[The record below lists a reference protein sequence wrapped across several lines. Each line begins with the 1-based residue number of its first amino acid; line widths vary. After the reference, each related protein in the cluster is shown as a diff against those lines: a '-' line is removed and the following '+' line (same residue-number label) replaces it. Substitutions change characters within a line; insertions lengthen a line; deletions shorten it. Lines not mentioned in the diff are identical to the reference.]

1 MEDAIRVRP
10 ARSSEV
16 STLAKLVKSRL
27 PDMMS
32 NVRRNDSVE
41 THLAE
46 LIPDQALLV
55 ATHGT
60 RLAGLG
66 ALDLDHRRIL
76 ACYLDPEV
84 ASPDTP
90 RRLFRALEKH
100 ALRFGIRSLS
110 GVARKR
116 VAGFMRSLG
125 YECQTDREDEN
136 NIVIV
141 KNLLEQAD
149 DQVREIIRLCDE
161 LGVPEHYGVEHRMP
175 LYTDATEL
183 VFASRDIFERE
194 QRLAPDAADAFKR
207 MCEAAM
213 ASSVEIRLV
222 SGFRTVGYQA
232 NLFRRKL
239 DQGHS
244 MKEILQV
251 SAPPGYSEHH
261 SGRAV
266 DVTTRG
272 CKPLEEGFGQTDAY
286 AWLLSNARFFGF
298 RESYPRHNRQRIA
311 WEPWHWCHHGTG

>member
-1 MEDAIRVRP
+1 MENAIRVRP

-16 STLAKLVKSRL
+16 VTLAKLVKSRL

-32 NVRRNDSVE
+32 HVRRTDSVE

-46 LIPDQALLV
+46 LVPDQALLV

-90 RRLFRALEKH
+90 RRLFEALERH
-100 ALRFGIRSLS
+100 ALRFGIRKLN

-125 YECQTDREDEN
+125 YECQPDPDDADNIIIKRDLLELADEN
-136 NIVIV
+136 TLKI
-141 KNLLEQAD
+141 LSM
-149 DQVREIIRLCDE
+149 CDE
-161 LGVPEHYGVEHRMP
+161 LGVPEDYGVAHRMP
-175 LYTDATEL
+175 LVGEAAEL
-183 VFASRDIFERE
+183 SFAGRDIFERD
-194 QRLAPDAADAFKR
+194 QRLTPDAADAFRR
-207 MCEAAM
+207 MREAAM
-213 ASSVEIRLV
+213 TSNIEIRLV
-222 SGFRTVGYQA
+222 SAFRAVAYQA

-251 SAPPGYSEHH
+251 SAPPGFSEHH

-272 CKPLEEGFGQTDAY
+272 VKPLQEDFSQTEAY
-286 AWLLSNARFFGF
+286 QWLLGNARVFGF
-298 RESYPRHNRQRIA
+298 RESYPRHNRHRLA
-311 WEPWHWCHHGTG
+311 WEPWHWYYSR

>member
-1 MEDAIRVRP
+1 MENEIRVRP

-16 STLAKLVKSRL
+16 VTLAKLVKSRL

-32 NVRRNDSVE
+32 HVRRTDSVE

-46 LIPDQALLV
+46 LVPDQALLV

-90 RRLFRALEKH
+90 RRLFEALERH
-100 ALRFGIRSLS
+100 ALRFGIRKLN

-125 YECQTDREDEN
+125 YQCQPDPGDEN
-136 NIVIV
+136 NILI
-141 KNLLEQAD
+141 KRDLLELAD
-149 DQVREIIRLCDE
+149 ENTRKILGICDE
-161 LGVPEHYGVEHRMP
+161 LGVPEDYGVAHRMP
-175 LYTDATEL
+175 LVKEADDLSLAG
-183 VFASRDIFERE
+183 FDIFERE
-194 QRLAPDAADAFKR
+194 QRLIFEAADAFKR
-207 MCEAAM
+207 MREAAM
-213 ASSVEIRLV
+213 TSNVEIRLV
-222 SGFRTVGYQA
+222 SAFRSVAYQA
-232 NLFRRKL
+232 SLFRRKL

-251 SAPPGYSEHH
+251 SAPPGFSEHH
-261 SGRAV
+261 SGRAI

-272 CKPLEEGFGQTDAY
+272 VKPLQEDFGQTEAY
-286 AWLLSNARFFGF
+286 QWLLGNARVFGF
-298 RESYPRHNRQRIA
+298 RESYPRHNRHRIA
-311 WEPWHWCHHGTG
+311 WEPWHWCFKR

>member
-1 MEDAIRVRP
+1 MENAIRVRP

-32 NVRRNDSVE
+32 NAGRGERVE
-41 THLAE
+41 THLAD

-90 RRLFRALEKH
+90 RRLFSALESH
-100 ALRFGIRSLS
+100 ALRFGIRELS
-110 GVARKR
+110 GVARNR

-125 YECQTDREDEN
+125 YECSPDEN
-136 NIVIV
+136 NADNIVIN
-141 KNLLEQAD
+141 KDLLAGAD
-149 DQVREIIRLCDE
+149 DATRDIIRRCDE

-175 LYTDATEL
+175 LVPETDNLT
-183 VFASRDIFERE
+183 FAGRDIFERE
-194 QRLAPDAADAFKR
+194 TRLTPEAADAFKR
-207 MCEAAM
+207 MREAALT
-213 ASSVEIRLV
+213 SSIEIKLV
-222 SGFRTVGYQA
+222 SGFRAIAYQA
-232 NLFRRKL
+232 NLFQRKL

-244 MKEILQV
+244 MREILMV

-266 DVTTRG
+266 DLTTHG
-272 CKPLEEGFGQTDAY
+272 CKPLQEDFSQTEAY
-286 AWLLSNARFFGF
+286 SWLLSNARFFGF

-311 WEPWHWCHHGTG
+311 WEPWHWYFSK

>member
-1 MEDAIRVRP
+1 MENAIRVRP

-16 STLAKLVKSRL
+16 ATLAKLVKSRL

-32 NVRRNDSVE
+32 HVRRTDSVE

-46 LIPDQALLV
+46 LVPDQALLV
-55 ATHGT
+55 ATHGS

-90 RRLFRALEKH
+90 RRLFESLERH
-100 ALRFGIRSLS
+100 ALRFGIRRLN

-125 YECQTDREDEN
+125 YECRPDPDDEN
-136 NIVIV
+136 NILIV
-141 KNLLEQAD
+141 RDLLELAD
-149 DQVREIIRLCDE
+149 DKTREIFRLCDE
-161 LGVPEHYGVEHRMP
+161 LGVPEDYGVAHRMP
-175 LYTDATEL
+175 LVTE
-183 VFASRDIFERE
+183 AEGMTSAGRDIFERE
-194 QRLAPDAADAFKR
+194 QRLIPDAADAFKR
-207 MCEAAM
+207 MREAALT
-213 ASSVEIRLV
+213 SNIEIRLV
-222 SGFRTVGYQA
+222 SGFRAIAYQA
-232 NLFRRKL
+232 NLFSRKL

-244 MKEILQV
+244 MKEILEV

-261 SGRAV
+261 SGRAI

-272 CKPLEEGFGQTDAY
+272 VKPLEEDFARTDAY
-286 AWLLSNARFFGF
+286 QWLLGNARIFGF
-298 RESYPRHNRQRIA
+298 RESYPRHNRHRIS
-311 WEPWHWCHHGTG
+311 WEPWHWYFKR

>member
-1 MEDAIRVRP
+1 MENAIRVRP

-16 STLAKLVKSRL
+16 ETLAKLVKSRL

-32 NVRRNDSVE
+32 HVRRTDSVE

-46 LIPDQALLV
+46 LVPDQALLV

-90 RRLFRALEKH
+90 RRLFDALERH
-100 ALRFGIRSLS
+100 ALRFGVRKLE

-116 VAGFMRSLG
+116 VAGFMRQLG
-125 YECQTDREDEN
+125 YESRPDPEDEN
-136 NIVIV
+136 NILITRD
-141 KNLLEQAD
+141 LLERAD
-149 DQVREIIRLCDE
+149 ESTRDILRMCDE
-161 LGVPEHYGVEHRMP
+161 LGVPEDYGVKHRMP
-175 LYTDATEL
+175 LVPETKNLEMA
-183 VFASRDIFERE
+183 ARDIFERE
-194 QRLAPDAADAFKR
+194 QKLTPDAADAFKR
-207 MCEAAM
+207 MRDAART
-213 ASSVEIRLV
+213 SNVEIRLV
-222 SGFRTVGYQA
+222 SGFRAIAYQA

-251 SAPPGYSEHH
+251 SAPPGFSEHH
-261 SGRAV
+261 SGRAI
-266 DVTTRG
+266 DLTTRG
-272 CKPLEEGFGQTDAY
+272 VKPLEESFAQTDAY
-286 AWLLSNARFFGF
+286 QWLLKNARIFGF
-298 RESYPRHNRQRIA
+298 RESYPRHNRHRIA
-311 WEPWHWCHHGTG
+311 WEPWHWCFTR

>member
-1 MEDAIRVRP
+1 MENAIRVRP

-16 STLAKLVKSRL
+16 ATLAKLVKSRL

-32 NVRRNDSVE
+32 HVRRTDSVE

-90 RRLFRALEKH
+90 RRLFESLERH
-100 ALRFGIRSLS
+100 ALRFGIRRLN

-125 YECQTDREDEN
+125 YECRPDPDDEN
-136 NIVIV
+136 NILIV
-141 KNLLEQAD
+141 RDLLELAD
-149 DQVREIIRLCDE
+149 DKMREIFRLCDE
-161 LGVPEHYGVEHRMP
+161 LGVPEDYGVAHRMP
-175 LYTDATEL
+175 LVTE
-183 VFASRDIFERE
+183 AEGMTSAGRDIFERE
-194 QRLAPDAADAFKR
+194 QRLIPDAADAFKR
-207 MCEAAM
+207 MREAAM
-213 ASSVEIRLV
+213 TSSIEIRLV
-222 SGFRTVGYQA
+222 SGFRAIAYQA
-232 NLFRRKL
+232 NLFQRKL

-244 MKEILQV
+244 MKEILEV

-261 SGRAV
+261 SGRAI

-272 CKPLEEGFGQTDAY
+272 VKPLEEDFARTEAY
-286 AWLLSNARFFGF
+286 QWLLGNARIFGF
-298 RESYPRHNRQRIA
+298 RESYPRHNRHRIS
-311 WEPWHWCHHGTG
+311 WEPWHWYYKR

>member
-1 MEDAIRVRP
+1 MENEIRVRP

-16 STLAKLVKSRL
+16 VTLAKLVKSRL

-32 NVRRNDSVE
+32 QVRRADSVE

-46 LIPDQALLV
+46 LVPDQALLV
-55 ATHGT
+55 ATHGS

-90 RRLFRALEKH
+90 RRLFEALERH
-100 ALRFGIRSLS
+100 ALRFGIRQLN

-125 YECQTDREDEN
+125 YECRPDPDDEN
-136 NIVIV
+136 NIVITR
-141 KNLLEQAD
+141 NLVELAD
-149 DQVREIIRLCDE
+149 EPTREILDMCDK
-161 LGVPEHYGVEHRMP
+161 LGVPEDYGVAHRMP
-175 LYTDATEL
+175 LVTEARNL
-183 VFASRDIFERE
+183 VFAAQDIFERE
-194 QRLAPDAADAFKR
+194 QRLIEDAADAFKR
-207 MCEAAM
+207 MRDAALK
-213 ASSVEIRLV
+213 SNIEIRMV
-222 SGFRTVGYQA
+222 SGFRAVAYQA

-261 SGRAV
+261 SGRAI

-272 CKPLEEGFGQTDAY
+272 VKPLVEDFASTGAY
-286 AWLLSNARFFGF
+286 QWLLSNARVFGF
-298 RESYPRHNRQRIA
+298 RESYPRHNRHRIA
-311 WEPWHWCHHGTG
+311 WEPWHWYFTR

>member
-1 MEDAIRVRP
+1 MENAIRVRP

-16 STLAKLVKSRL
+16 ATLARLVKSRL

-32 NVRRNDSVE
+32 HIRRTDSVQ

-90 RRLFRALEKH
+90 RRLFRALERH
-100 ALRFGIRSLS
+100 ALRFGIRRLN

-116 VAGFMRSLG
+116 VAGFMRSLN
-125 YECQTDREDEN
+125 YECRPDPDDDN
-136 NIVIV
+136 NIFIARD
-141 KNLLEQAD
+141 LLDLAD
-149 DQVREIIRLCDE
+149 QTTADILKQCDE
-161 LGVPEHYGVEHRMP
+161 LGVPEDYGVAHRMA
-175 LYTDATEL
+175 LVAEADEL
-183 VFASRDIFERE
+183 TLAGTDIFERE
-194 QRLAPDAADAFKR
+194 QRLTPEAADAYKR

-213 ASSVEIRLV
+213 KSGIEIRLV
-222 SGFRTVGYQA
+222 SGFRSIAYQA

-266 DVTTRG
+266 DVTTHG
-272 CKPLEEGFGQTDAY
+272 VKPLVEDFVQTDAY
-286 AWLLSNARFFGF
+286 QWLLSNARIFGF
-298 RESYPRHNRQRIA
+298 RESYPRHNRHRIA
-311 WEPWHWCHHGTG
+311 WEPWHWYFTR

>member
-1 MEDAIRVRP
+1 MENGIRVRP

-16 STLAKLVKSRL
+16 ATLAKLVKSRL

-32 NVRRNDSVE
+32 HVRRTDSVE

-46 LIPDQALLV
+46 LVPDQALVV
-55 ATHGT
+55 ATHGS

-90 RRLFRALEKH
+90 RRLFAALEQH
-100 ALRFGIRSLS
+100 ALRFGIRKLE
-110 GVARKR
+110 GMARKR
-116 VAGFMRSLG
+116 VSGFMRSLG
-125 YECQTDREDEN
+125 YECRPAPDDEN
-136 NIVIV
+136 NIVITRD
-141 KNLLEQAD
+141 LLEQAD
-149 DQVREIIRLCDE
+149 EGTREILRMCDE
-161 LGVPEHYGVEHRMP
+161 LGVPQDYGVVHRMP
-175 LYTDATEL
+175 LVTEAGNL
-183 VFASRDIFERE
+183 ELAGRDIFERE
-194 QRLAPDAADAFKR
+194 QRLIPEAADAFKR
-207 MCEAAM
+207 MREAAM
-213 ASSVEIRLV
+213 TSTVEIRLV
-222 SGFRTVGYQA
+222 SGFRAIAYQA

-261 SGRAV
+261 SGRAI

-272 CKPLEEGFGQTDAY
+272 VKPLEEDFARTDAY
-286 AWLLSNARFFGF
+286 QWLLNNARVFGF
-298 RESYPRHNRQRIA
+298 RESYPRHNRHRIA
-311 WEPWHWCHHGTG
+311 WEPWHWYFTR

>member
-1 MEDAIRVRP
+1 MENAIRVRP

-16 STLAKLVKSRL
+16 ATLAKLVKSRL

-32 NVRRNDSVE
+32 HVRRTDSVE

-90 RRLFRALEKH
+90 RRLFESLERH
-100 ALRFGIRSLS
+100 ALRFGIRRLN

-125 YECQTDREDEN
+125 YECRPDPEDEN
-136 NIVIV
+136 NILIV
-141 KNLLEQAD
+141 RDLLELAD
-149 DQVREIIRLCDE
+149 DKAREIFRLCDE
-161 LGVPEHYGVEHRMP
+161 LGVPEDYGVAHRMP
-175 LYTDATEL
+175 LVTE
-183 VFASRDIFERE
+183 AEGMTSAGRDIFERE
-194 QRLAPDAADAFKR
+194 QRLIPDAADAFKR
-207 MCEAAM
+207 MREAAM
-213 ASSVEIRLV
+213 TSNVEIRLV
-222 SGFRTVGYQA
+222 SGFRAIAYQA
-232 NLFRRKL
+232 NLFQRKL

-244 MKEILQV
+244 MKEILEV

-261 SGRAV
+261 SGRAI
-266 DVTTRG
+266 DITTRG
-272 CKPLEEGFGQTDAY
+272 VKPLEEDFARTEAY
-286 AWLLSNARFFGF
+286 QWMLGNARIFGF
-298 RESYPRHNRQRIA
+298 RESYPRHNRHRIA
-311 WEPWHWCHHGTG
+311 WEPWHWYFKR

>member
-1 MEDAIRVRP
+1 MENAHRVRP

-16 STLAKLVKSRL
+16 ATLAKLVKSRL

-32 NVRRNDSVE
+32 HVRRTDSVE

-46 LIPDQALLV
+46 LVPDQALLV
-55 ATHGT
+55 ATNGT

-90 RRLFRALEKH
+90 RRLFEALERH
-100 ALRFGIRSLS
+100 ALRFGIRRLH

-125 YECQTDREDEN
+125 YECQPDPDDEN
-136 NIVIV
+136 NILITRD
-141 KNLLEQAD
+141 LLDLAD
-149 DQVREIIRLCDE
+149 EGTLEILRMCDE
-161 LGVPEHYGVEHRMP
+161 LGVPENYGVTHRMP
-175 LYTDATEL
+175 LIQEGSGMTMT
-183 VFASRDIFERE
+183 VRDIFERE
-194 QRLAPDAADAFKR
+194 QRLIPEAADAFKR
-207 MCEAAM
+207 MREAALT
-213 ASSVEIRLV
+213 SNVEIRLV
-222 SGFRTVGYQA
+222 SGFRAVAYQA

-261 SGRAV
+261 SGRAI

-272 CKPLEEGFGQTDAY
+272 VKPLEEDFARTEAY
-286 AWLLSNARFFGF
+286 KWMLGNARVFGF
-298 RESYPRHNRQRIA
+298 RESYPRHNRHRIA
-311 WEPWHWCHHGTG
+311 WEPWHWYFTR

>member
-1 MEDAIRVRP
+1 MENAIRVRP

-32 NVRRNDSVE
+32 HVRRNDSVE

-46 LIPDQALLV
+46 LVPDKALVV

-90 RRLFRALEKH
+90 KRLFEALEHH
-100 ALRFGIRSLS
+100 ALRFGIRKLS

-125 YECQTDREDEN
+125 YECRPDPDDEN
-136 NIVIV
+136 NILITRD
-141 KNLLEQAD
+141 LLELAD
-149 DQVREIIRLCDE
+149 EKTLEILRLCDD
-161 LGVPEHYGVEHRMP
+161 LGVPEDYGVAHRMP
-175 LYTDATEL
+175 LVKEATDMESAGL
-183 VFASRDIFERE
+183 DIFERD
-194 QRLAPDAADAFKR
+194 QRLIPDAADAFKR
-207 MCEAAM
+207 MRDAARS
-213 ASSVEIRLV
+213 SSVEIRLV
-222 SGFRTVGYQA
+222 SGYRAIAYQA
-232 NLFRRKL
+232 SLFRRKL

-261 SGRAV
+261 SGRAI
-266 DVTTRG
+266 DITTRG
-272 CKPLEEGFGQTDAY
+272 VKPLEEDFAQTDAY
-286 AWLLSNARFFGF
+286 QWLLGNARIFGF
-298 RESYPRHNRQRIA
+298 RESYPRHNRHRIA
-311 WEPWHWCHHGTG
+311 WEPWHWYYTR

>member
-1 MEDAIRVRP
+1 MENANRVRP

-16 STLAKLVKSRL
+16 ATLAKLVKSRL

-32 NVRRNDSVE
+32 HVRRTDSVE

-46 LIPDQALLV
+46 LVPDQALLV
-55 ATHGT
+55 ATSGT

-90 RRLFRALEKH
+90 KRLFQALERH
-100 ALRFGIRSLS
+100 ALRFGIRKLN

-125 YECQTDREDEN
+125 YECRPDPDDEN
-136 NIVIV
+136 NILITRD
-141 KNLLEQAD
+141 LLELAD
-149 DQVREIIRLCDE
+149 EGTLEILRMCDE
-161 LGVPEHYGVEHRMP
+161 LGVPEDYGVKHRMP
-175 LYTDATEL
+175 LVKE
-183 VFASRDIFERE
+183 ASGMTTTVRDIFERE
-194 QRLAPDAADAFKR
+194 QRLIPEAADAFKR
-207 MCEAAM
+207 MREAALT
-213 ASSVEIRLV
+213 SNVEIRLV
-222 SGFRTVGYQA
+222 SGFRAVAYQA
-232 NLFRRKL
+232 GLFRRKL

-251 SAPPGYSEHH
+251 SAPPGFSEHH
-261 SGRAV
+261 SGRAI

-272 CKPLEEGFGQTDAY
+272 VKPLEEDFARTDAY
-286 AWLLSNARFFGF
+286 QWMLGNARVFGF
-298 RESYPRHNRQRIA
+298 RESYPRHNRHRIA
-311 WEPWHWCHHGTG
+311 WEPWHWYFTR

>member
-1 MEDAIRVRP
+1 MENEIRVRP

-16 STLAKLVKSRL
+16 ATLAKLVKSRL

-32 NVRRNDSVE
+32 NLRRGDSVE

-46 LIPDQALLV
+46 LVPDKALLV

-90 RRLFRALEKH
+90 RRLFGALEDH
-100 ALRFGIRSLS
+100 ALRFGIRTLT

-116 VAGFMRSLG
+116 VKGFMKSLG
-125 YECQTDREDEN
+125 YESRQDPDDEN
-136 NIVIV
+136 NIIITRDLME
-141 KNLLEQAD
+141 KAD
-149 DQVREIIRLCDE
+149 EDTRAIFALCDE
-161 LGVPEHYGVEHRMP
+161 LGVPEHYGVKHRMP
-175 LYTDATEL
+175 LVKE
-183 VFASRDIFERE
+183 ASGLEIAARDIFERE
-194 QRLAPDAADAFKR
+194 QRLTPDAADAFKR
-207 MCEAAM
+207 MRDAALT
-213 ASSVEIRLV
+213 SNIEIRIV
-222 SGFRTVGYQA
+222 SGFRAVAYQA

-266 DVTTRG
+266 DLTPRG
-272 CKPLEEGFGQTDAY
+272 VKPLEEAFGQTDAY
-286 AWLLSNARFFGF
+286 DWLLSNARIFGF
-298 RESYPRHNRQRIA
+298 RESYPRHNRHGIA
-311 WEPWHWCHHGTG
+311 WEPWHWTFTR

>member
-1 MEDAIRVRP
+1 MENAIRVRP

-16 STLAKLVKSRL
+16 VTLAKLVKSRL

-32 NVRRNDSVE
+32 QVRRADSVE

-46 LIPDQALLV
+46 LVPDQALLV

-90 RRLFRALEKH
+90 RRLFEALERH
-100 ALRFGIRSLS
+100 ALRFGIRQLN

-116 VAGFMRSLG
+116 VAGFMRQLG
-125 YECQTDREDEN
+125 YECRPDPDDEN
-136 NIVIV
+136 NVVITRD
-141 KNLLEQAD
+141 LLELAD
-149 DQVREIIRLCDE
+149 EPTRKILDMCDE
-161 LGVPEHYGVEHRMP
+161 LGVPEDYGVAHRMP
-175 LYTDATEL
+175 LVTEAKGL
-183 VFASRDIFERE
+183 VFAARDIFERE
-194 QRLAPDAADAFKR
+194 QRLTEDAADAFKR
-207 MCEAAM
+207 MRDAALN
-213 ASSVEIRLV
+213 SNIELRLV
-222 SGFRTVGYQA
+222 SGFRATAYQA
-232 NLFRRKL
+232 SLFRRKL

-261 SGRAV
+261 SGRAI

-272 CKPLEEGFGQTDAY
+272 VKPLVEDFAQTEAY
-286 AWLLSNARFFGF
+286 KWLLGNARVFGF
-298 RESYPRHNRQRIA
+298 RESYPRHNRHRIA
-311 WEPWHWCHHGTG
+311 WEPWHWYFTR